1 MSSISIR
8 GLASGSAGDALA
20 TAKRRSAQ
28 RLDFTR
34 DYLTALYADAAARG
48 LDADVLVAQWDLETG
63 SGTSGYWVNDGN
75 PAGLAAF
82 DDGSNWGLS
91 FSPEKAARA
100 HVTHMS
106 RYLGLANVPA
116 DWIATDARWDA
127 VDEAG
132 YVGSVTTTADLG
144 NGRWATDV
152 QYADKL
158 YDRYVAYWGEPT
170 PKKEKKPVSITFGQV
185 PHPAYQNR
193 PIWKTEG
200 VGMNNLGKR
209 TVKGVSWHRI
219 LGSLW
224 GTDGFFRDP

>member
-1 MSSISIR
+1 MSSIPIR
-8 GLASGSAGDALA
+8 GQANGSAGNAFA
-20 TAKRRSAQ
+20 TAQQRGAR

-34 DYLTALYADAAARG
+34 DYFTALYSDAIARG

-63 SGTSGYWVNDGN
+63 SGTSGYWGNDGN

-100 HVTHMS
+100 HVTHMA
-106 RYLGLANVPA
+106 RYLGLTNVPA

-144 NGRWATDV
+144 NGRWATDT

-158 YDRYVAYWGEPT
+158 YERYVAYWGEPT
-170 PKKEKKPVSITFGQV
+170 TSQEKPKMSTSGIPQGWSTYEVAGL
-185 PHPAYQNR
+185 NR
-193 PIWKTEG
+193 PIALP
-200 VGMNNLGKR
+200 VPL
-209 TVKGVSWHRI
+209 I
-219 LGSLW
+219 IDLI
-224 GTDGFFRDP
+224 P